1 MIVGIGIDV
10 CGTDRM
16 RDLLEA
22 RGDRLIR
29 RLFTEAEAARC
40 RNPRRRHECFA
51 GRFAVKEATLK
62 ALGTGLSQGIGWKDV
77 ELRSGEA
84 QRPQITLHKRAKE
97 IADALG
103 VTGSHVTI
111 SHDAGVAV
119 AVVILMGGTSA

>member
-10 CGTDRM
+10 CGTERM
-16 RDLLEA
+16 RDILDR

-29 RLFTEAEAARC
+29 RLFTEQEASRC
-40 RNPRRRHECFA
+40 RNPRRVHECFS

-62 ALGTGLSQGIGWKDV
+62 ALGTGLSNGIGWKDV
-77 ELRSGEA
+77 ELVSGES
-84 QRPQITLHKRAKE
+84 QPPRIVLHNRAKE
-97 IADALG
+97 IAALRG

-119 AVVILMGGTSA
+119 AVVILMGDTS